1 MLSNPKKKQ
10 LENQKNLR
18 EIWLQIIKKMLTLNI
33 RFKLEKNKEKIIY
46 EIEIKKVVVNE
57 ILLKN

>member
-10 LENQKNLR
+10 LENQNLR
-18 EIWLQIIKKMLTLNI
+18 EIWLQIIKKILTLNI

>member
-1 MLSNPKKKQ
+1 
-10 LENQKNLR
+10 
-18 EIWLQIIKKMLTLNI
+18 MLTLNI